1 MPVTRKST
9 TNKSEKKQAPVK
21 AQEKKQTAVKTQEKK
36 PAAKKQ
42 VTKVAVKEP
51 AKKAVAA
58 TKKPAKKAEPKEL
71 ESSDEE
77 EEEKDS
83 ENEEEFDE
91 EQEDALRKKILGDL
105 ASSSEGED
113 SSDDED
119 LIGKNEDIVALDD
132 KKMKESMEETKKTF
146 NKKQAQSKKVADT
159 SNRSVIYLGRIPH
172 GFYEKE
178 MKAYFEQ
185 FGKVTRLRLSR
196 NRKTGASRHFG
207 FIEFKEAEVAEIVA
221 ETMHNYLLFGHLL
234 QCKVIPSESVH
245 PELFKGAGKNFK
257 VRNHRA
263 RNIQV
268 QNRKRSG
275 EELKAQH
282 DKLRKTE
289 GRIRD
294 SLKAAGISYD
304 FPGYDAKA

>member
-146 NKKQAQSKKVADT
+146 NKKQAQSKKVST
-159 SNRSVIYLGRIPH
+159 ENIPN
-172 GFYEKE
+172 
-178 MKAYFEQ
+178 
-185 FGKVTRLRLSR
+185 S
-196 NRKTGASRHFG
+196 
-207 FIEFKEAEVAEIVA
+207 
-221 ETMHNYLLFGHLL
+221 LFGSCSLHRLL
-234 QCKVIPSESVH
+234 IH
-245 PELFKGAGKNFK
+245 P
-257 VRNHRA
+257 
-263 RNIQV
+263 
-268 QNRKRSG
+268 
-275 EELKAQH
+275 
-282 DKLRKTE
+282 TE
-289 GRIRD
+289 
-294 SLKAAGISYD
+294 A
-304 FPGYDAKA
+304 